1 MAHLPKASNH
11 HAKASSDA
19 LDTEMTSPLTSND
32 SGSTRSHSPSQSP
45 FKGMSPIDNQKYSRP
60 GNFARTNTA
69 PNPMAASW
77 RRDGYTTGP
86 TAPPDM
92 GSYTAPPNM
101 NPYTSSSN
109 MGSYGAAQYDP
120 NYPIMPGP
128 YENSRPRGNSMM
140 GENHVPLSSV
150 RPGPFWPSE
159 AQLSMA
165 YGYGIQRDDGTIT
178 RLIRADELD
187 EMHAVPRS
195 QGPEGLI
202 ILPPPRQFSPTRC
215 PGPEQMIPSNVNSS
229 LHSPYHVLV
238 LTFYRYYNSFHR
250 IGFVDQ
256 PSMPNM
262 IQMMLLRLVLMY
274 LLLASEILLVILD
287 H

>member
-1 MAHLPKASNH
+1 MSAREIRAHLPKASH
-11 HAKASSDA
+11 RHAKASSDA
-19 LDTEMTSPLTSND
+19 LDTEMASPLTSND
-32 SGSTRSHSPSQSP
+32 SGSTRSRSPSQSS
-45 FKGMSPIDNQKYSRP
+45 FKGMYPVDHQKYSRP

-69 PNPMAASW
+69 PTQMAASW

-92 GSYTAPPNM
+92 GSYTSPPNMGSYNAPPNM
-101 NPYTSSSN
+101 NPYTSSN
-109 MGSYGAAQYDP
+109 MSSYAAAQYDP

-128 YENSRPRGNSMM
+128 YENARPRGNSMM

-150 RPGPFWPSE
+150 RPGPVWPSE

-202 ILPPPRQFSPTRC
+202 ILPPPRQFSPSRR
-215 PGPEQMIPSNVNSS
+215 PGPEQMVPSNVNSS
-229 LHSPYHVLV
+229 LHSLYHVLV
-238 LTFYRYYNSFHR
+238 LTCYRYCNSFHR
-250 IGFVDQ
+250 IEFVDQ
-256 PSMPNM
+256 PSVPNM
-262 IQMMLLRLVLMY
+262 TQMMLRK
-274 LLLASEILLVILD
+274 
-287 H
+287 